1 MADVKFEGHTSKRT
15 TNTVDKIFYSNL
27 TMKKFYEEYPHREAF
42 WGKYVSQD
50 EIEKAF
56 SECDESD
63 PVFIQIFDK
72 EVKVF
77 GSCTDISEVC
87 DKSMTDKHQIQL
99 AKHLIDKI
107 LTQYPDYADSYYT
120 DELEDTDIRSDM
132 LYDFDEWRNDYI
144 LFPEN
149 FSDYLGFLEIQI
161 GCTEQKVYDFPASWY
176 KLYEDYLKEE
186 LGSIAESLNCIVD
199 MEYSYITH

>member
-1 MADVKFEGHTSKRT
+1 MAGVKFEGHTSKRT

-27 TMKKFYEEYPHREAF
+27 AMKKFYEECPHKEAF

-56 SECDESD
+56 SECDEGD
-63 PVFIQIFDK
+63 PVYIQIFDE

-87 DKSMTDKHQIQL
+87 DKSVTDRHQIQL
-99 AKHLIDKI
+99 AKHVINKI
-107 LTQYPDYADSYYT
+107 LTQYPDYADTFYT
-120 DELEDTDIRSDM
+120 DELEDADIRGDM
-132 LYDFDEWRNDYI
+132 LYVFEEWRNDYI
-144 LFPEN
+144 LFPDN
-149 FSDYLGFLEIQI
+149 FADYLGDLEIAI
-161 GCTEQKVYDFPASWY
+161 GCTGDTYFDFSDGY
-176 KLYEDYLKEE
+176 VELYEDYLKEE
-186 LGSIAESLNCIVD
+186 LGSIAESFNCIVD